1 MRTLLISFV
10 LLALGACSGFDTEQM
25 FSAHVASI
33 PPGNVHSLQGG
44 KVTCLHCPM
53 YFSFETAP
61 HLTTKIVSEHKM
73 KEIAKPSDE
82 IRQIERLVKSEA
94 SWWQMAAPDEQD
106 KIYWVEYKPNH
117 PALESAFR
125 LLVVKNKK
133 SFFVTSGHF
142 NHEQYQPAKA

>member
-1 MRTLLISFV
+1 MRSLLISFA
-10 LLALGACSGFDTEQM
+10 LLALGACGGFDTEQM
-25 FSAHVASI
+25 FSAYVASV
-33 PPGNVHSLQGG
+33 PPGNVHALQGG
-44 KVTCLHCPM
+44 KANCLHCPM
-53 YFSFETAP
+53 YFSFETDP
-61 HLTTKIVSEHKM
+61 NLTTKIISEHKL
-73 KEIAKPSDE
+73 KEIDKPSEE
-82 IRQIERLVKSEA
+82 IRQIERLVKGEA

-106 KIYWVEYKPNH
+106 KIYWVEYKPKH